1 MHSSLRSGDS
11 RRQKSYSC
19 QSTGSSGYWFMISS
33 DRVTNSVR
41 PVVLVAS
48 TRVFSGN
55 RPWRSGELAAG
66 PESSA

>member
-1 MHSSLRSGDS
+1 
-11 RRQKSYSC
+11 
-19 QSTGSSGYWFMISS
+19 MISS